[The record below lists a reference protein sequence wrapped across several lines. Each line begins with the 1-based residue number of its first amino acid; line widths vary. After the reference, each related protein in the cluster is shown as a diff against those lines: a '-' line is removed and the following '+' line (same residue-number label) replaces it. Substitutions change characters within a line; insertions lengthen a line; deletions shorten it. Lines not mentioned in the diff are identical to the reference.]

1 MFKLEF
7 STENAAFEEIAGSS
21 EVYRL
26 LLVIAERVKKGDR
39 DGIVIDLNGNIVGSW
54 QLNNEQT
61 KGEK

>member
-1 MFKLEF
+1 MFTLQF
-7 STENAAFEEIAGSS
+7 STENAAFEEIASS
-21 EVYRL
+21 NEVYRIL
-26 LLVIAERVKKGDR
+26 MMIAERVKKGDR